1 MPQIQI
7 DGVVPIVP
15 TPFLADGSP
24 DWNALKSLLDFAVG
38 AGVSAV
44 CLPAYA
50 SEFYK
55 LTDSERRDVAIRAV
69 GLLDGRLPVIGQ
81 VNHASA
87 AYAAETARDLE
98 RAGASAIS
106 VAVPRLFNLP
116 ERDLLRYFDRILE
129 SIVIPLLIQDFN
141 PGGITVSL
149 DFLQQLRRQHQH
161 FRYLKLEEPL
171 MAERV
176 RTIIDGT
183 NGELGV
189 LEGWGGVYMLEL
201 IEAGIV
207 GIMPGLAVAD
217 ILQLVWNRA
226 RQGDHDGAYSVF
238 MSVLPQITYSL
249 QSMEFF
255 HHPEKAL
262 LTARGVLPA
271 AIVRDA
277 TFTVGTVD
285 QAHIA
290 FLNRKILELLDQ
302 LGLARRPE
310 VAQQIRTVVGI

>member
-1 MPQIQI
+1 MSEIHI
-7 DGVVPIVP
+7 DGVVPIIP
-15 TPFLADGSP
+15 TPFLVDGSI
-24 DWNALKSLLDFAVG
+24 DWNSMKNLIDFAVG
-38 AGVSAV
+38 AKVSAV

-55 LTDSERRDVAIRAV
+55 LTDSERRDVALRAIE
-69 GLLDGRLPVIGQ
+69 LSDGRLPVIAQ
-81 VNHASA
+81 VNHVSPAYVAEMAS
-87 AYAAETARDLE
+87 EME
-98 RAGASAIS
+98 RAGAAAIA
-106 VAVPRLFNLP
+106 VAVPRVFNLP

-129 SIVIPLLIQDFN
+129 SIRIPLLIQDVN
-141 PGGITVSL
+141 PTGATVSL
-149 DFLQQLRRQHQH
+149 DFIQQLRRQHQN

-176 RTIIDGT
+176 RAIIDGT

-201 IEAGIV
+201 IEAGII

-217 ILQLVWNRA
+217 ILQLAWNLA
-226 RQGDHDGAYSVF
+226 RHHGDKDKAYSVF
-238 MSVLPQITYSL
+238 TGVLPQINYSL
-249 QSMEFF
+249 QSMEFY

-277 TFTVGTVD
+277 SFTLGKVD
-285 QAHIA
+285 KAHIE
-290 FLNRKILELLDQ
+290 LLDRKILELLDQ
-302 LGLARRPE
+302 LGLPRRPY
-310 VAQQIRTVVGI
+310 